1 MATEAPK
8 NNCQPLG
15 PRAPFVRLRGV
26 YPKEAKRSHRSVSEM
41 SEGAIWNPGLVLSF
55 FVVPWQTRQAGAC
68 PAWAR
73 KGDRVA
79 DSWWTV
85 ITDMVGELSVRAAL

>member
-1 MATEAPK
+1 M
-8 NNCQPLG
+8 
-15 PRAPFVRLRGV
+15 
-26 YPKEAKRSHRSVSEM
+26 
-41 SEGAIWNPGLVLSF
+41 GLVLSF

-85 ITDMVGELSVRAAL
+85 IDDMVGEAACTSVTIATPILARHNAVGVVALLRYLVLSRRIVYLDCASDRR